1 MRLLT
6 SQWSRYEVGDLTLS
20 GRDYTIINY
29 PIKFKNV
36 YAVVVGGA
44 DATQSGYIETNGYG
58 NITNSNFRGYGAANH
73 DHVINPTGSFIYTG
87 I

>member
-1 MRLLT
+1 MVYEV
-6 SQWSRYEVGDLTLS
+6 QWSRYDVGDLTLS
-20 GRDYTIINY
+20 GDYTIINY

-44 DATQSGYIETNGYG
+44 DAIQSGYIETNGYG
-58 NITNSNFRGYGAANH
+58 HITNSNFRGYSAAGDSH
-73 DHVINPTGSFIYTG
+73 AVTTTGSFIYTG